1 MKKLILFNLILL
13 AGLSIK
19 AQNSDTLKV
28 LSKGRHQ
35 QNVEIQTLFSAGR
48 GNGFYI
54 GFHSGFSQI
63 NDYDAWDAGGRI
75 AWIANHGL
83 AIGFAGT
90 GFATQPYRD
99 ALTDNLKHNYVGGYG
114 GFLIEPIVMPRSAVH
129 LSFPVI
135 IGAGGIAYSSFTE
148 YNHQWNQQ
156 NEYYT
161 DDVKAFFIVEPG
173 IEAEINAVKW
183 IRLAIGASYRFTQRV
198 DLEGSKENP
207 LDGFRLG
214 FAVKFGKF

>member
-1 MKKLILFNLILL
+1 MKKLIFISILVL
-13 AGLSIK
+13 AGINIY
-19 AQNSDTLKV
+19 AQNSDTISVFPSDQKN
-28 LSKGRHQ
+28 
-35 QNVEIQTLFSAGR
+35 QNQEIHTLFNAGR

-63 NDYDAWDAGGRI
+63 NDDNAWDAGCRL

-90 GFATQPYRD
+90 GFATQPFRD
-99 ALTDNLKHNYVGGYG
+99 AITPDLKHNYVGGYG
-114 GFLIEPIVMPRSAVH
+114 GFLIEPIVMPRSAIH

-135 IGAGGIAYSSFTE
+135 IGAGGIAYSSFSD
-148 YNHQWNQQ
+148 YNYDKDRQD
-156 NEYYT
+156 YYT
-161 DDVKAFFIVEPG
+161 DDARAFFIVEPG

-183 IRLAIGASYRFTQRV
+183 IRLAIRGSYRFTQRV
-198 DLEGSKENP
+198 DLEGADENP

>member
-1 MKKLILFNLILL
+1 MKKLICISCIIFMGI
-13 AGLSIK
+13 SIQ
-19 AQNSDTLKV
+19 AQNSDTIRVFPSAK
-28 LSKGRHQ
+28 Q
-35 QNVEIQTLFSAGR
+35 DQNQEIQTVFSAGR

-63 NDYDAWDAGGRI
+63 NDDDAWDAGCRI

-90 GFATQPYRD
+90 GFATQPYPD
-99 ALTDNLKHNYVGGYG
+99 VTETGLKHNFAGGYG
-114 GFLIEPIVMPRSAVH
+114 GFLIEPVVMPRAPLH

-135 IGAGGIAYSSFTE
+135 IGAGGIVYNSFTN
-148 YNHQWNQQ
+148 YNHN
-156 NEYYT
+156 NGISDNYV
-161 DDVKAFFIVEPG
+161 DDVRAFFIVEPG

-183 IRLAIGASYRFTQRV
+183 IRLAIGGSYRFTQHI
-198 DLEGSKENP
+198 DLEESSDNP

-214 FAVKFGKF
+214 FAIKFGKF

>member
-1 MKKLILFNLILL
+1 MKKIIFSCIILFLGII
-13 AGLSIK
+13 AK
-19 AQNSDTLKV
+19 AQNADTLVVSQTDK
-28 LSKGRHQ
+28 
-35 QNVEIQTLFSAGR
+35 QNQNQEIRTLFNAGR

-63 NDYDAWDAGGRI
+63 NDDDAWDAGCRL

-99 ALTDNLKHNYVGGYG
+99 AITTDLKHNYVGGYG

-129 LSFPVI
+129 MSFPII
-135 IGAGGIAYSSFTE
+135 IGAGGIVYSSFTD
-148 YNHQWNQQ
+148 YNHNIDHQDF
-156 NEYYT
+156 YT
-161 DDVKAFFIVEPG
+161 DDARAFFIVEPG

-183 IRLAIGASYRFTQRV
+183 IRLAIGCSYRFTQRV

>member
-1 MKKLILFNLILL
+1 MKKLAVIAIIFLTGINL
-13 AGLSIK
+13 K
-19 AQNSDTLKV
+19 AQNSDTLRWFN
-28 LSKGRHQ
+28 SDRDQHNQ
-35 QNVEIQTLFSAGR
+35 EIQTLFSAGR

-63 NDYDAWDAGGRI
+63 NNDDAWDAGCRV

-90 GFATQPYRD
+90 GFATQPFHD
-99 ALTDNLKHNYVGGYG
+99 AFTSDLYHNYAGGYG
-114 GFLIEPIVMPRSAVH
+114 GFLIEPIVMPRSPVH

-135 IGAGGIAYSSFTE
+135 IGAGGIVYNTFTD
-148 YNHQWNQQ
+148 
-156 NEYYT
+156 YYHDNGMSDYQV
-161 DDVKAFFIVEPG
+161 DDVRAFFIVEPG
-173 IEAEINAVKW
+173 IEAEINAIKW
-183 IRLAIGASYRFTQRV
+183 IRLAIGGSYRFTQRI
-198 DLEGSKENP
+198 DLEGAKGNP

>member
-1 MKKLILFNLILL
+1 MKKLFLLSIIAL
-13 AGLSIK
+13 AGISIK
-19 AQNSDTLKV
+19 AQNSDTLVMFSSGQKN
-28 LSKGRHQ
+28 Q
-35 QNVEIQTLFSAGR
+35 DQEIRTLFNAGR

-63 NDYDAWDAGGRI
+63 NDYDAWDAGCRL

-90 GFATQPYRD
+90 GFATQPYHD
-99 ALTDNLKHNYVGGYG
+99 ALNDNLRHNYVGGYG

-135 IGAGGIAYSSFTE
+135 IGAGGIVYSSFYD
-148 YNHQWNQQ
+148 YNNDWESQDYH
-156 NEYYT
+156 T
-161 DDVKAFFIVEPG
+161 GDARAFFIVEPG
-173 IEAEINAVKW
+173 VEAEINAVKW
-183 IRLAIGASYRFTQRV
+183 IRLAIAGSYRFTQRV

-214 FAVKFGKF
+214 FAIKFGKF

>member
-1 MKKLILFNLILL
+1 MKVFTSHNKNQSQEIHTLFN
-13 AGLSIK
+13 
-19 AQNSDTLKV
+19 
-28 LSKGRHQ
+28 
-35 QNVEIQTLFSAGR
+35 AGR

-63 NDYDAWDAGGRI
+63 NNDDAWDAGARV

-99 ALTDNLKHNYVGGYG
+99 AINSDFRHNYVGGYG
-114 GFLIEPIVMPRSAVH
+114 GFLIEPIVMPRSAIH

-135 IGAGGIAYSSFTE
+135 IGAGGIAYSTFSD
-148 YNHQWNQQ
+148 YNDFKDNQ
-156 NEYYT
+156 EYYT
-161 DDVKAFFIVEPG
+161 DDARAFFIVEPG

-183 IRLAIGASYRFTQRV
+183 IRLAIGGSYRFTQRV
-198 DLEGSKENP
+198 DLEGTSENP